1 VDACTGGEVICPKPC
16 STTPSPNNRSQYSVG
31 RRIDATLQAAISN
44 QETIKAR
51 FGYQLF
57 SGVTSTMNFD
67 LSDDQRM
74 MSESFAR
81 FLNEQSSM
89 ERVRATAET
98 GGFDAALWSGLAE
111 LGAFCLRIPED
122 SGGLGLGLMDA
133 AVLMEEAG
141 RTLVSGPLAEALV
154 ASRVVALLGGES
166 QPELLE
172 QIMTG
177 EKLVTMAYHDIA
189 EQPVQWIAG
198 GAVANA
204 VIARK
209 GDEIVLAFLP
219 ESGKLGEDN
228 LATTPIAE
236 VNLGE
241 AEKAVLATDANGLTV
256 FAQALEEWKLLMAA
270 ALSGLSREAIRLA
283 SEYACEREAF
293 GQAIGAYQA
302 MSHPL
307 ADLIVDTDG
316 GKYLTWKAIHD
327 IAKGEVDAGA
337 QVSMSI
343 WWTADTAGRAVT
355 QSLHTFGGY
364 GLATEYDIHLY
375 NLRAKAWPL
384 VFGDPARFLE
394 EAGRRLYA
402 GEVTE
407 LPAVGE
413 ISIDFNLGD
422 DARAMAKELD
432 DFFNEALTP
441 ELRAKAHYSFDGFDA
456 GVHKKLAE
464 AKLLFPAWPK
474 EYGGREAPPY
484 VMNAL
489 SRVWEEQGW
498 TSHPVS
504 TTNLVGTMIRKCGS
518 DELKAEVLTRIVNG
532 DAICSL
538 GYSEP
543 GCGSDVFAA
552 KTKATQLEDGCWRI
566 DGAKMWTSGAN
577 IAQYVLI
584 LTRTNP
590 DVPKHKGL
598 TMFVVPLN
606 SEGIEVQPVHTFQDE
621 RTNATFYD
629 GVIVKDSYRLGPV
642 DGGVKV
648 MAAALEL
655 EHGGGFTKSQ
665 RAMAEAAEALCREIQ
680 RNGRPL
686 IEAVD
691 SQKRLAR
698 ARLHTAIS
706 EVLGNRALWA
716 GVTGQPNKAYGPMI
730 KMFSSEKFQSDSRDL
745 LELTAPH
752 SLSKREGP
760 AGDLNLAYRHAHGT
774 TIYGGTSE
782 VHRSMIAERALGL
795 PRTRG

>member
-1 VDACTGGEVICPKPC
+1 
-16 STTPSPNNRSQYSVG
+16 
-31 RRIDATLQAAISN
+31 
-44 QETIKAR
+44 
-51 FGYQLF
+51 
-57 SGVTSTMNFD
+57 MNFE

-81 FLNEQSSM
+81 FLNEHSSM
-89 ERVRATAET
+89 ERVRAAAET
-98 GGFDAALWSGLAE
+98 GGFDATLWSGLAE
-111 LGAFCLRIPED
+111 LGAFCLRIPEEA
-122 SGGLGLGLMDA
+122 GGLGLGLMDA
-133 AVLMEEAG
+133 VVLMEEAG
-141 RTLVSGPLAEALV
+141 RTLASCPLAETLV
-154 ASRVVALLGGES
+154 ASRVVALLAGET

-177 EKLVTMAYHDIA
+177 EKLISIAYHDIA
-189 EQPVQWIAG
+189 QQPVQWIAG
-198 GAVANA
+198 GTVANA
-204 VIARK
+204 VVARK
-209 GDEIVLAFLP
+209 GDEIVLVFLS
-219 ESGKLGEDN
+219 ESENQGEEN
-228 LATTPIAE
+228 LASTPIAE
-236 VNLGE
+236 INLGE
-241 AEKAVLATDANGLTV
+241 AEQTILSAETEGQTI

-293 GQAIGAYQA
+293 GQPIGAYQA

-316 GKYLTWKAIHD
+316 GKYLTWKAVHD
-327 IAKGEVDAGA
+327 IAKGEQNAAA

-402 GEVTE
+402 GEVAA
-407 LPAVGE
+407 LPEEGE
-413 ISIDFNLGD
+413 VSIDFDLGD

-432 DFFNEALTP
+432 ELFDEVLTP

-489 SRVWEEQGW
+489 SQVWEERGW

-504 TTNLVGTMIRKCGS
+504 TTNLVGTMIRKCGG
-518 DELKAEVLTRIVNG
+518 DELKEDVLTKIVNG

-552 KTKATQLEDGCWRI
+552 KTRATQQADGSWRI

-577 IAQYVLI
+577 IAQYVLL
-584 LTRTNP
+584 LTRTNT

-598 TMFVVPLN
+598 TMFVVPLD
-606 SEGIEVQPVHTFQDE
+606 SEGIEVQPVYTFQDE

-642 DGGVKV
+642 DGGLKV

-665 RAMAEAAEALCREIQ
+665 RAMAEAAEKLCEEIVF
-680 RNGRPL
+680 NGRPL
-686 IEAVD
+686 IEDVD
-691 SQKRLAR
+691 TQKRLAR
-698 ARLHTAIS
+698 ARLHTHIS
-706 EVLGNRALWA
+706 EVLGNRTLWSA
-716 GVTGQPNKAYGPMI
+716 VMGQPSKAYGPMI

-760 AGDLNLAYRHAHGT
+760 AGELNLAYRHAHGT